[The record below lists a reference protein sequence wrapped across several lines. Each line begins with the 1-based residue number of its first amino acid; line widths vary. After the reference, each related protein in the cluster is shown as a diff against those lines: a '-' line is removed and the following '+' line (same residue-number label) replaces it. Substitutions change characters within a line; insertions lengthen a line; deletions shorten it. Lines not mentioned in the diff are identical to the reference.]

1 MDLLSPYAPLYPWL
15 GFVTRDRGV
24 SLTLCGRGYQ
34 EEAAGLIPSTMW
46 TAVLNTPTGE
56 PIPPVEIDMRDLDV
70 RVLVLEWIATYGHAY
85 PWALGAIW
93 SPLTDE
99 QAGRLTA
106 EIVRRVGPDP
116 KVPAQVMPNGVLGPV
131 IRHEGAGLYP
141 GVYQESRRE
150 LVGSPYCPSSE
161 GGKRQRG
168 YPGPRGWSCGP
179 HQGRQTDDLGRAMAE
194 RRAMDLGAIL
204 VEQITPKKDQTV
216 EATASVERAPPPTTK
231 AAPRRQLC
239 HDCGREA
246 TLIEGLDLCDD
257 CFDTIPDLG

>member
-1 MDLLSPYAPLYPWL
+1 MDLLSPYAPLWPWL
-15 GFVTRDRGV
+15 LERCHQNMRVVRNPDDPPSLQLRNEGQIEISTYDPDPEHASNILLHRRDGPTDERWCGWCRSVDYRADLTHFPTRGH
-24 SLTLCGRGYQ
+24 
-34 EEAAGLIPSTMW
+34 
-46 TAVLNTPTGE
+46 
-56 PIPPVEIDMRDLDV
+56 
-70 RVLVLEWIATYGHAY
+70 VLVALATYGHHF
-85 PWALGAIW
+85 PWAAGSIW
-93 SPLTDE
+93 SPLTDD

-116 KVPAQVMPNGVLGPV
+116 KAPARVLPNGVLGPV

-179 HQGRQTDDLGRAMAE
+179 HQGQETGDLGRAMAE

-204 VEQITPKKDQTV
+204 VEQITPK
-216 EATASVERAPPPTTK
+216 S
-231 AAPRRQLC
+231 
-239 HDCGREA
+239 
-246 TLIEGLDLCDD
+246 
-257 CFDTIPDLG
+257 